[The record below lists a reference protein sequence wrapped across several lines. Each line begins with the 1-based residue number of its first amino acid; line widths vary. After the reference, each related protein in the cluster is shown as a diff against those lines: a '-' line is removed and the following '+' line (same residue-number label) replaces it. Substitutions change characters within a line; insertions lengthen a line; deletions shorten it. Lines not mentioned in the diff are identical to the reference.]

1 MIIQEGVIK
10 EYKNP
15 YLDYKKNIINIASR
29 YLNDKIYHNDKNSNS
44 AEGEVFS
51 FQILNRQV
59 FSDTKFDI
67 LAKSKS
73 YDFNNQEYKNIQY
86 LLNEIGLDIHVSFKY
101 YFTVEKSLKENDFFG
116 FLKNKV
122 TEVFIECNIVFD
134 GITYMIYENVKEDL
148 SGLKKLK
155 FIEKEI
161 LKKIKLSE
169 FYLNFE
175 QDFESFKKEA
185 DIFVLLSY

>member
-67 LAKSKS
+67 LAKSNS